1 MAIGYIIVGIV
12 IFVSV
17 AFALIVSISARK
29 IDFSDRIINPKTRE
43 RLLDRISR
51 RDTEKMAAISP
62 PSPASESYEKVKRA
76 KGRPEDLRKKEE
88 KVFDEEIVVL
98 DDFGPKD
105 EKILD
110 EAKEEIESEE
120 SLRSSFIAP
129 PPPPPDEGFVTPI
142 EEESVLDEEPAFT
155 EDEIEVEEKD
165 LSRDLSIQLPK
176 NMCIDEVF
184 RLKITLIKAEEFSED
199 LSLKELELDKEEAK
213 YFSLNVTKL
222 GEKVVEATTRIT
234 GLKEGSL
241 IIRPIAVGNVA
252 VIAPG
257 QRTIYFDAEEEEI
270 VIEFFITP
278 TRWSSEVL
286 NVLRLEF
293 EQNYK
298 IIKTINVPM
307 KIYKRK
313 LEAIFGFNI
322 SKWHQYALFVY
333 SAIGTIAG
341 LISTLQEKFVPWI
354 QALFS

>member
-1 MAIGYIIVGIV
+1 MAIGYLIVGIV

-17 AFALIVSISARK
+17 AFTLIVGLSARK
-29 IDFSDRIINPKTRE
+29 IDFSDRIINPRTRE

-51 RDTEKMAAISP
+51 RDSGPMADIPP
-62 PSPASESYEKVKRA
+62 PSPSPESYKMTKRA
-76 KGRPEDLRKKEE
+76 KGRSEPSKKID
-88 KVFDEEIVVL
+88 KTFDEEPVIL
-98 DDFGPKD
+98 SDFAPKD
-105 EKILD
+105 EEILD
-110 EAKEEIESEE
+110 EAKEEIEGEE
-120 SLRSSFIAP
+120 SFRSSFIAP
-129 PPPPPDEGFVTPI
+129 PPPPPDEELLAPI
-142 EEESVLDEEPAFT
+142 EGEETILGEEPVVT
-155 EDEIEVEEKD
+155 EDDIEVEEKD

-184 RLKITLIKAEEFSED
+184 RLKITLIKSEEFSED
-199 LSLKELELDKEEAK
+199 LTLKELELDKTEAK

-257 QRTIYFDAEEEEI
+257 QRTIYFDTEEDEI
-270 VIEFFITP
+270 IIEFFITP
-278 TRWSSEVL
+278 TRWSTDVL
-286 NVLRLEF
+286 NVLRIEF
-293 EQNYK
+293 EQNYR

-322 SKWHQYALFVY
+322 SKWHQYALFIY

-341 LISTLQEKFVPWI
+341 LISTLQERFVPWI

>member
-1 MAIGYIIVGIV
+1 MAVGYLVVGII

-17 AFALIVSISARK
+17 VFALVVSISARK
-29 IDFSDRIINPKTRE
+29 IDFSDRLISPRTRE

-51 RDTEKMAAISP
+51 RDPEIMAAM
-62 PSPASESYEKVKRA
+62 PAPAPESYEKAKRSRRRPA
-76 KGRPEDLRKKEE
+76 KPSKKADYEAA
-88 KVFDEEIVVL
+88 DEESIVFG
-98 DDFGPKD
+98 DFGPKD
-105 EKILD
+105 EEILD
-110 EAKEEIESEE
+110 EAKEEIEAEE
-120 SLRSSFIAP
+120 TVKSSLFTP
-129 PPPPPDEGFVTPI
+129 PPPLPDEGLGAPI
-142 EEESVLDEEPAFT
+142 EREESVLIEEPIFT
-155 EDEIEVEEKD
+155 EDDIEVEEKD

-184 RLKITLIKAEEFSED
+184 RLKITLIKSEEFSED
-199 LSLKELELDKEEAK
+199 LTLKELELDKEEAK

-278 TRWSSEVL
+278 TRWSSDVL
-286 NVLRLEF
+286 NVLRIEF

-322 SKWHQYALFVY
+322 SKWHQYALFIY

-341 LISTLQEKFVPWI
+341 LISTLQERFVPWI
-354 QALFS
+354 QSLFS